1 MNVQGL
7 IVVVVFGGAL
17 LAIFGLIYRQAQ
29 ASYQQGELGPEGIRL
44 LQSAIAGQLVIYVLL
59 GLTAFLT

>member
-1 MNVQGL
+1 MNAQGL
-7 IVVVVFGGAL
+7 IVVIVFGGAL

-29 ASYQQGELGPEGIRL
+29 SSYRLGELGPDGIRL
-44 LQSAIAGQLVIYVLL
+44 LQWAIVGQLVIYVLL

>member
-17 LAIFGLIYRQAQ
+17 LAIFGLIYRQAL
-29 ASYQQGELGPEGIRL
+29 ASYRQGELGPDGIRL
-44 LQSAIAGQLVIYVLL
+44 LQWAIVGQLVIYALL